1 MRTSPFIAAMALAV
15 AFVPT
20 RADAAAAYTATS
32 PGMDKVNYRILSA
45 HNEARA
51 EVGAPPLQW
60 DPNLAIAAASYGPA
74 LSRIGHLV
82 HSPRTGRENQR
93 ENLWMGQ
100 DGRFQPEQMVGAWTD
115 EKRLFFP
122 GAFPNVSRSGNW
134 ADVAHYTQMIWKTTT
149 HVGCA
154 IYRDGTWDYLICR
167 YSPPGNR
174 DGSVV
179 P

>member
-1 MRTSPFIAAMALAV
+1 MAAPAN
-15 AFVPT
+15 
-20 RADAAAAYTATS
+20 AAAYLSS
-32 PGMDKVNYRILSA
+32 PGLDQINHRILEA

-51 EVGAPPLQW
+51 EVGAPPLRW
-60 DPNLAIAAASYGPA
+60 DPGLAVAAASYGPQLA
-74 LSRIGHLV
+74 RIGRLV

-100 DGRFQPEQMVGAWTD
+100 QGRFRPDEMVAAWTD
-115 EKRLFFP
+115 EKRLFYP
-122 GAFPNVSRSGNW
+122 GSFPNVSRTGNW
-134 ADVAHYTQMIWKTTT
+134 VDVAHYTQMIWKTTT

-154 IYRDGTWDYLICR
+154 IYRDGGWDYLICR

-174 DGSVV
+174 DGRVV

>member
-1 MRTSPFIAAMALAV
+1 VGQKLAIIGVVGALA
-15 AFVPT
+15 ATP
-20 RADAAAAYTATS
+20 AHAAAYLSS
-32 PGMDKVNYRILSA
+32 PGLDNVNARILMA

-60 DPNLAIAAASYGPA
+60 DPGLAQAAASYGPA
-74 LSRIGHLV
+74 LSRLGRLI

-100 DGRFQPEQMVGAWTD
+100 QGRFRPDEMVAAWTD
-115 EKRLFFP
+115 EKRQFAP
-122 GAFPNVSRSGNW
+122 GQFPNVSRTANW
-134 ADVAHYTQMIWKTTT
+134 VDVAHYTQMIWKTTT

-154 IYRDGTWDYLICR
+154 IYRDGGWDYLICR

-174 DGSVV
+174 DGRVV

>member
-1 MRTSPFIAAMALAV
+1 MKTSPVIALIAAAIALV
-15 AFVPT
+15 LSD
-20 RADAAAAYTATS
+20 ADAAAYVATS
-32 PGMDKVNYRILSA
+32 PGLDNVNARILMA
-45 HNEARA
+45 HNAARA

-60 DPNLAIAAASYGPA
+60 DPSLAVAAASYGPA

-82 HSPRTGRENQR
+82 HSPRAGRENQR

-100 DGRFQPEQMVGAWTD
+100 EGRFRPEEMVTAWTD
-115 EKRLFFP
+115 EKRLFNA
-122 GAFPNVSRSGNW
+122 GMFPNVSRSGNW
-134 ADVAHYTQMIWKTTT
+134 SDVAHYTQMIWKTTT

-174 DGSVV
+174 DGNTV

>member
-1 MRTSPFIAAMALAV
+1 MKSSPVIAAMALAV
-15 AFVPT
+15 AFVP
-20 RADAAAAYTATS
+20 AHVDAAAYVATS
-32 PGMDKVNYRILSA
+32 PGLDGINHRILSA

-60 DPNLAIAAASYGPA
+60 DPGLAVAAAAYGPA
-74 LSRIGHLV
+74 LSRMGRLV

-100 DGRFQPEQMVGAWTD
+100 QGRFHPEEMVGAWSE

-122 GAFPNVSRSGNW
+122 GAFPNVSRTGNW
-134 ADVAHYTQMIWKTTT
+134 VDVAHYTQMIWKGTT

-154 IYRDGTWDYLICR
+154 IYRDGAWDYLICR

-174 DGSVV
+174 DGKVV